1 MKTAAMKKLLIVLI
15 AVGAFAVLLAVGR
28 YWNLRP
34 DTTERHIVHTGE
46 TAVLGAAGAERVW
59 LAHDK
64 RHCYSLQ
71 VAMTN
76 KDRASLSNS
85 EQRGD
90 AFSVPAGSQVRVTA
104 EAVSARQIQILD
116 GPDAGKTGWVEF
128 EYLRPRRA
136 GEFQ

>member
-1 MKTAAMKKLLIVLI
+1 MKKFLIVLL
-15 AVGAFAVLLAVGR
+15 VLGTFAVLLAVGR

-34 DTTERHIVHTGE
+34 DTAERHVVHKGE
-46 TAVLGAAGAERVW
+46 VAVLIPLGSAQVW

-71 VAMTN
+71 VSMTN
-76 KDRASLSNS
+76 NDTAALKNS
-85 EQRGD
+85 EARGES
-90 AFSVPAGSQVRVTA
+90 FPVPTGAQVKVVD
-104 EAVSARQIQILD
+104 ESVSARKIEFVD
-116 GPDAGKTGWVEF
+116 GPLAGRSGWVEF